1 MSDARSPTPL
11 SEMDYETIAA
21 AVMETGRGRWFL
33 AEYAKRNRQADTEM
47 VLSAIARL
55 ERLFGAPAPAPAFE
69 ASLDFPEA
77 ARAIA
82 ELRGDLDR
90 AGVGSASPS
99 RLSGQVHEA
108 ASNIL
113 GAAEGIQEAA
123 WTLRESGAAADI
135 CDSLDRRATEIYSAT
150 AAVEAAADQIEKMA
164 DTVAMLDSSLRAVVD
179 GASFSLEAPPAPAKA
194 EAYEPR
200 PQTLMRPSLTD
211 PGDIDI
217 VEIDTQKRAPLTQDG
232 GQPAKASGLRRFSG
246 GPIVDEDIVFTDIG
260 APAEEIPA
268 APPSSSARLEISYS
282 EADLRAIDTL
292 PIEDRLKF
300 FA

>member
-1 MSDARSPTPL
+1 MSDARSLTPL
-11 SEMDYETIAA
+11 SEMDYEAIST

-55 ERLFGAPAPAPAFE
+55 ERLFVAPAPAFE
-69 ASLDFPEA
+69 ASLGFPEA

-82 ELRGDLDR
+82 ELREDLDR
-90 AGVGSASPS
+90 AGDTASS
-99 RLSGQVHEA
+99 QLSGRMHEA
-108 ASNIL
+108 ASNII

-123 WTLRESGAAADI
+123 WTLRESGAAPDI
-135 CDSLDRRATEIYSAT
+135 CDRLDRRATEIYSAT
-150 AAVEAAADQIEKMA
+150 ATVEAAADQIEKMA

-179 GASFSLEAPPAPAKA
+179 GASFSLEPPAAPVMA
-194 EAYEPR
+194 ETYEPR
-200 PQTLMRPSLTD
+200 QQTLRQPLTD

-217 VEIDTQKRAPLTQDG
+217 VEIDTHKRAPLAQEGPRPGRT
-232 GQPAKASGLRRFSG
+232 PGLRRFAG
-246 GPIVDEDIVFTDIG
+246 GPIVDEDIIFTDIG

-268 APPSSSARLEISYS
+268 APAGSSARLEISYS
-282 EADLRAIDTL
+282 EADLRAIDSL

>member
-33 AEYAKRNRQADTEM
+33 AEYARRNRQADTEM

-55 ERLFGAPAPAPAFE
+55 ERLFGAPAPSFE
-69 ASLDFPEA
+69 SSLGFPEA

-82 ELRGDLDR
+82 ELREDLDR
-90 AGVGSASPS
+90 AGVASTSPS
-99 RLSGQVHEA
+99 RLSGRVHEA

-123 WTLRESGAAADI
+123 WTLRESGAAPDI

-179 GASFSLEAPPAPAKA
+179 GASFSLEPPPTPAKA
-194 EAYEPR
+194 ETYEPQ
-200 PQTLMRPSLTD
+200 PQTLMRQPLTD

-232 GQPAKASGLRRFSG
+232 GQPARASGLRRFSG

-260 APAEEIPA
+260 ASAEPIPPL
-268 APPSSSARLEISYS
+268 PPSSSARLEISYS

-300 FA
+300 FG